1 MRRQWKHAPQNSV
14 FSPNALV
21 GTQYVLALVLQQL
34 LCSWIEQRKRK
45 AHYILTSVDVELRM
59 SYETFLYDVFVA
71 CSSHFRRPRAR
82 VCDDLVGTLAAR
94 LSLTALIGAGFPIS
108 EQHAVSDRGTVV
120 RFRRNIS
127 ERWGLVTE
135 KLPQHG
141 SKVCFWTTVC
151 HGSRQ
156 RDC

>member
-59 SYETFLYDVFVA
+59 SYETFLIVRGLFEPLSPSPV
-71 CSSHFRRPRAR
+71 R
-82 VCDDLVGTLAAR
+82 VY
-94 LSLTALIGAGFPIS
+94 
-108 EQHAVSDRGTVV
+108 
-120 RFRRNIS
+120 
-127 ERWGLVTE
+127 VTI
-135 KLPQHG
+135 L
-141 SKVCFWTTVC
+141 
-151 HGSRQ
+151 
-156 RDC
+156 

>member
-1 MRRQWKHAPQNSV
+1 M
-14 FSPNALV
+14 
-21 GTQYVLALVLQQL
+21 
-34 LCSWIEQRKRK
+34 
-45 AHYILTSVDVELRM
+45 
-59 SYETFLYDVFVA
+59 A

-141 SKVCFWTTVC
+141 SKVCFWATVC